1 MINSNFYI
9 TESEKKKILENHIQA
24 TKKLYLKE
32 EVVEDETIEKIEI
45 EKPEFY
51 TKLRDLFMPYY
62 QRYKESGEKISSQER
77 IEKIKHTIDELKN
90 YISILENEISNE
102 EDRIAEYG
110 E

>member
-1 MINSNFYI
+1 MIKSNFYI

-51 TKLRDLFMPYY
+51 TKLRDLF
-62 QRYKESGEKISSQER
+62 KKVL
-77 IEKIKHTIDELKN
+77 IKNQLSTKDGWID
-90 YISILENEISNE
+90 
-102 EDRIAEYG
+102 
-110 E
+110 